1 MWYIAFPSHAD
12 IDSSHFLVF
21 DTHLI
26 SWEEDSL
33 GRRYDSKMSVCNT
46 LAEKN
51 EDPCFMCFL
60 ASLKYYSWECKYIYI
75 YIYIWKKKKKVYKKP
90 FHLSY
95 FILKFRYLYNEG
107 LSSIYWVYSLFF
119 SLLSPNSILTFP
131 KLL

>member
-21 DTHLI
+21 DAHLI

-33 GRRYDSKMSVCNT
+33 GRRYDSKMSVCST

-51 EDPCFMCFL
+51 EDLCFMCFL

-75 YIYIWKKKKKVYKKP
+75 YIYIYERRKKKSTKN
-90 FHLSY
+90 L
-95 FILKFRYLYNEG
+95 FIYL
-107 LSSIYWVYSLFF
+107 ILF
-119 SLLSPNSILTFP
+119 
-131 KLL
+131 